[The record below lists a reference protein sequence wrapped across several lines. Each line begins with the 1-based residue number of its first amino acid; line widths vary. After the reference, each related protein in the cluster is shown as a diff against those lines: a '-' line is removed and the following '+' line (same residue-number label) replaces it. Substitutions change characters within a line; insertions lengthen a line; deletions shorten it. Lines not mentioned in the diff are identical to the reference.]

1 MCVDCRRGW
10 RVMDKEKETKEH
22 EQLGGRSRFNNT
34 VEEMAEA

>member
-1 MCVDCRRGW
+1 
-10 RVMDKEKETKEH
+10 MDKEKETKEH